1 MSDGGK
7 GSGRRPQAVADTQ
20 VADSWTN
27 IFGISRLEKLRRQQA
42 LDEMVRV
49 SEELGLYDEHE
60 LQESQ
65 ESVTGHD
72 RQDPS
77 R

>member
-7 GSGRRPQAVADTQ
+7 GSGRRPQAVTDTQ
-20 VADSWTN
+20 VADNWTN

-49 SEELGLYDEHE
+49 NEELGLYDEPQ
-60 LQESQ
+60 LQEP
-65 ESVTGHD
+65 EK
-72 RQDPS
+72 PS
-77 R
+77 IKP

>member
-1 MSDGGK
+1 MSAGGK

-20 VADSWTN
+20 VEDNWTN

-49 SEELGLYDEHE
+49 SEELGLYDEPQ
-60 LQESQ
+60 LQET
-65 ESVTGHD
+65 EK
-72 RQDPS
+72 PS
-77 R
+77 ARSG